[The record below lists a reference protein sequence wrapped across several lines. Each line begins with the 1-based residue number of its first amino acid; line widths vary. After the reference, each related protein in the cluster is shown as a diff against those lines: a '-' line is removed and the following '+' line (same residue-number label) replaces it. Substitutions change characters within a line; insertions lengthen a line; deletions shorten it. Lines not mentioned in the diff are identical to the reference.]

1 MTLLRLA
8 PAPFSWRWSTVERLR
23 RLEEVSGSFCD
34 RHRRVDHPSEL
45 VRYVE

>member
-8 PAPFSWRWSTVERLR
+8 PAPFFWRWSTVEGLR
-23 RLEEVSGSFCD
+23 RREEVPGSFCD